1 MLALAL
7 YIPTLAPLVLFSSSQ
22 EPRKA
27 LEYISTYMPSWI
39 ICLGPKICQFI
50 KLIQCQ
56 VPTQY
61 LVRLVRLNR
70 FQIIVQVS
78 HFSKEA
84 LMQDNP
90 SSSPFLSVLQ
100 KKYAGPIPQ
109 PPSTTYQIFSNTNDI
124 YLVRDQQNLSL
135 LFEEEEE
142 KKIPRRI
149 WDCCVT
155 NIQNWIKGILH
166 STFVTFFRLC
176 TLEYIKYIQIH
187 LLRPGS
193 QGLKK

>member
-1 MLALAL
+1 MLKWVY
-7 YIPTLAPLVLFSSSQ
+7 YIQFLLSVCKISNACFSLVHSNFSTTSLIFKFTGAPKGTKIYQ
-22 EPRKA
+22 
-27 LEYISTYMPSWI
+27 YMPSWI

-90 SSSPFLSVLQ
+90 SSSLFLSVLQ

-135 LFEEEEE
+135 LFEEEE
-142 KKIPRRI
+142 KKFL
-149 WDCCVT
+149 DGF
-155 NIQNWIKGILH
+155 GI
-166 STFVTFFRLC
+166 VV
-176 TLEYIKYIQIH
+176 
-187 LLRPGS
+187 
-193 QGLKK
+193 

>member
-1 MLALAL
+1 
-7 YIPTLAPLVLFSSSQ
+7 
-22 EPRKA
+22 
-27 LEYISTYMPSWI
+27 MPSWI

-90 SSSPFLSVLQ
+90 SSSLFLSVLQ

-142 KKIPRRI
+142 KKNSQTDLGLLCDKYSELDKR
-149 WDCCVT
+149 
-155 NIQNWIKGILH
+155 NITQH
-166 STFVTFFRLC
+166 FRHIFQT
-176 TLEYIKYIQIH
+176 TLE
-187 LLRPGS
+187 
-193 QGLKK
+193 